1 MAVRLAKIP
10 ATMHK
15 YTSTVTESGKWS
27 GNVVLDEVAL
37 YEPLSR
43 KKPTMYFVNS
53 MSDLFH
59 ENVPFEWVNKIMAVI
74 AMCPQHTFQVL
85 TKRPDRMRTYFNR
98 TLFPDINS
106 IHNAFMKLGGFS
118 FQECWNKSNEICE
131 NIITRRH
138 IANLWLG
145 VSVEDQATANDRV
158 HDLMLTP
165 AAIRFLSCEPLL
177 GKIDLTHISPPN
189 EFRCTYNSLN
199 AIHWVIVGGESGH
212 GSRPMHPAWVR
223 SIQQQCQSAGLP
235 FFFKQW
241 GDYANTEANGVVF
254 YEKVGK
260 SKSGCLLDGKEYKQF
275 PNAIK

>member
-1 MAVRLAKIP
+1 MAVRLSKIP
-10 ATMHK
+10 ATRQK
-15 YTSTVTESGKWS
+15 YASTVTESGKWS

-59 ENVPFEWVNKIMAVI
+59 ENVPFEWINKIMAVI

-85 TKRPDRMRTYFNR
+85 TKRSERMREYFQSFKERAFTKDGFTKKIVLSNNGAYS
-98 TLFPDINS
+98 TL
-106 IHNAFMKLGGFS
+106 HLLYV
-118 FQECWNKSNEICE
+118 E
-131 NIITRRH
+131 H
-138 IANLWLG
+138 IQKTLPNLWLG
-145 VSVEDQATANDRV
+145 VSIEDQATANDRIPY
-158 HDLMLTP
+158 LLETP

-177 GKIDLTHISPPN
+177 GSIDFREIYASPYYP
-189 EFRCTYNSLN
+189 
-199 AIHWVIVGGESGH
+199 AIHWVIAGGESGH
-212 GSRPMHPAWVR
+212 GSRPMHPDWVR
-223 SIQQQCQSAGLP
+223 SIKDQCLAAGVP

-241 GDYANTEANGVVF
+241 GDYAKF

-275 PNAIK
+275 PNTIK